1 MTLESDVVIDS
12 GSDAVVNDD
21 RIRERVM
28 EAAVAEFAAS
38 NFGEFT
44 LEAAAARAGVEL
56 LWVKQTWASSAGL
69 LTEALRD
76 FGARHM
82 PLPDT
87 GTLRGDLLDYAKSYA
102 AMVSSPMGRRLVD
115 SVIVKPEDWDLS
127 ASRPTYLEKRDLR
140 MADVI
145 QRGIARGECSGDID
159 PVRVIDLIET
169 AVCLPI
175 MLYDR
180 PILDEDCEFVVDTI
194 LNGISPRG

>member
-1 MTLESDVVIDS
+1 MGS
-12 GSDAVVNDD
+12 GAVVNDSRTRD
-21 RIRERVM
+21 RVM
-28 EAAVAEFAAS
+28 EAAVAELAAS
-38 NFGEFT
+38 NFGDFT

-56 LWVKQTWASSAGL
+56 QWVKQTWASSAEL
-69 LTEALRD
+69 LADALRD

-140 MADVI
+140 MAEVI
-145 QRGIARGECSGDID
+145 ERGVARGECSAEID
-159 PVRVIDLIET
+159 PVRIIDLIET

-180 PILDEDCEFVVDTI
+180 PIFDEDCEFVVDTI

>member
-1 MTLESDVVIDS
+1 
-12 GSDAVVNDD
+12 
-21 RIRERVM
+21 M
-28 EAAVAEFAAS
+28 EAAVAELAAS
-38 NFGEFT
+38 TFGDFT
-44 LEAAAARAGVEL
+44 LEAAATRAGVEL
-56 LWVKQTWASSAGL
+56 QWVKQTWAGSAEL
-69 LTEALRD
+69 LADALRD

-127 ASRPTYLEKRDLR
+127 VSRPTYLEKRDLR
-140 MADVI
+140 MAEVI
-145 QRGIARGECSGDID
+145 QRGIARGECSAGID
-159 PVRVIDLIET
+159 PVRIIDLIET

-180 PILDEDCEFVVDTI
+180 PILDEDCEFVIDTI
-194 LNGISPRG
+194 LNGISPRA